1 MPGATP
7 GSCTVRTRCRP
18 TKRTWPRPRW
28 WDLTTRADSWT
39 PGEGDGD
46 GYDWPQREHGLHID
60 HRGFVW
66 LGGNNCPAR
75 NIPGLEPV
83 YDDQLLKFTLD
94 GEFVMQIGRSNSS
107 SGNADTVNLHEPAD
121 AVVHPPTNELFVADG
136 YGNHRVAVFDADTG
150 EFKRMW
156 GAFGNP
162 PLDDDNCPNITLDSV
177 PDGPGPDQFS
187 VVHAIRVS
195 NDGTVYVA
203 DRENRRLQVFTLEG
217 EYLDQIIRGDVP
229 FARNVALSPDPE
241 QRFLYV
247 GGGSG
252 IMVFDRGTLELLTT
266 LEGDGVVGTG
276 HHIQT
281 DAEGNLYIAATGAG
295 FQRLLFTG
303 FLVGRRRK
311 LNRSGKLAAAAVAL
325 SMFAAA
331 GVHADD
337 IRIIN
342 ANLITMDDAN
352 PTADTILI
360 RGNRIVSVGV
370 ASAEDGGDPEGVTV
384 IDAGGAVAIPGII
397 DQHLHWNRS
406 AITWGYALQP
416 GRRRLHAPRT
426 WKSRC
431 GNERRRC
438 PKGNGSP

>member
-1 MPGATP
+1 MDTPKPEIRMRFIYCRFQTNAALGVTRNFRYGLLILLVALPGAGCQQSPESPTGEIP
-7 GSCTVRTRCRP
+7 TFRVDPDWPQVPAQWKLGEVSSIAIDAEGNAWLLHRP
-18 TKRTWPRPRW
+18 YTLSP
-28 WDLTTRADSWT
+28 DEADMTAPPVVGFDS
-39 PGEGDGD
+39 EGRFLNAWGGDSD

-75 NIPGLEPV
+75 NIPGLEPE

-94 GEFVMQIGRSNSS
+94 GEFVMQIGSSNSS
-107 SGNADTVNLHEPAD
+107 SGNADTENLHEPAD
-121 AVVHPPTNELFVADG
+121 AVLHPPTNELFVADG
-136 YGNHRVAVFDADTG
+136 YGNHRVAVFDADSG

-162 PLDDDNCPNITLDSV
+162 PVDDDNCPNITLDSV
-177 PDGPGPDQFS
+177 PDGPGPEQFS

-217 EYLDQIIRGDVP
+217 EYLDQIIRHDVP
-229 FARNVALSPDPE
+229 FARNVALSPDPQ

-303 FLVGRRRK
+303 FY
-311 LNRSGKLAAAAVAL
+311 
-325 SMFAAA
+325 
-331 GVHADD
+331 
-337 IRIIN
+337 
-342 ANLITMDDAN
+342 
-352 PTADTILI
+352 
-360 RGNRIVSVGV
+360 SVGG
-370 ASAEDGGDPEGVTV
+370 E
-384 IDAGGAVAIPGII
+384 
-397 DQHLHWNRS
+397 N
-406 AITWGYALQP
+406 
-416 GRRRLHAPRT
+416 
-426 WKSRC
+426 
-431 GNERRRC
+431 
-438 PKGNGSP
+438 